1 MRLSI
6 LVAAAAAAILAMPS
20 TAQAQ
25 RVRAGVLTCN
35 LDPTIGLI
43 VGSQQQA
50 SCVFD
55 PSRPG
60 APNERYSATLS
71 RIGLDLGVRAGGV
84 LVWGVFAATSK
95 LPPRTLAG
103 TYVGAA
109 GDASIG
115 VGAGAN
121 VLVGGSNR
129 SVSLQPLSL
138 SGELGVNLALG
149 VAGLRLW

>member
-1 MRLSI
+1 MRSLI
-6 LVAAAAAAILAMPS
+6 LAAVAAVAALAMPS
-20 TAQAQ
+20 TAEAQ

-43 VGSQQQA
+43 IGSQQQA
-50 SCVFD
+50 SCVFN

-60 APNERYSATLS
+60 APNESYSATLS
-71 RIGLDLGVRAGGV
+71 RVGLDLGVRAGGT

-95 LPPRTLAG
+95 LPPRVLAG

-109 GDASIG
+109 GDASVG
-115 VGAGAN
+115 VGVGAN

-129 SVSLQPLSL
+129 TVSLQPLSV
-138 SGELGVNLALG
+138 SGDIGVNLALG
-149 VAGLRLW
+149 VAGLRLR

>member
-1 MRLSI
+1 ML
-6 LVAAAAAAILAMPS
+6 LVAAAAVTFLMPA
-20 TAQAQ
+20 TAEAQ

-60 APNERYSATLS
+60 APNERYSATIT
-71 RIGLDLGVRAGGV
+71 RIGLDLGVRAGGR
-84 LVWGVFAATSK
+84 LVWGVFAASSK

-109 GDASIG
+109 GDASFV

-129 SVSLQPLSL
+129 TVSLQPLSV
-138 SGELGVNLALG
+138 SGDLGVNLALG
-149 VAGLRLW
+149 VAGLRLR

>member
-1 MRLSI
+1 MRSLL
-6 LVAAAAAAILAMPS
+6 LVAAAAATFLMPG
-20 TAQAQ
+20 TAEAQ

-35 LDPTIGLI
+35 LAPTVGFI

-55 PSRPG
+55 PSRRG
-60 APNERYSATLS
+60 APNERYPATLS
-71 RIGLDLGVRAGGV
+71 RVGLDVGVRAGGV
-84 LVWGVFAATSK
+84 LVWGVFASTTA

-129 SVSLQPLSL
+129 SVSLQPLSV
-138 SGELGVNLALG
+138 SGEVGVNLALG
-149 VAGLRLW
+149 IAGLRLQ

>member
-1 MRLSI
+1 MRFLF
-6 LVAAAAAAILAMPS
+6 LATAVAASFLMPG
-20 TAQAQ
+20 TAEAQ

-35 LDPTIGLI
+35 LNPTVGLI
-43 VGSQQQA
+43 IGSQQQA
-50 SCVFD
+50 NCVFD

-71 RIGLDLGVRAGGV
+71 RIGLDLGVRAGGK

-129 SVSLQPLSL
+129 SVSLQPLSV
-138 SGELGVNLALG
+138 SGDIGVNLALG
-149 VAGLRLW
+149 VAGLRLR

>member
-1 MRLSI
+1 MRSLI
-6 LVAAAAAAILAMPS
+6 LAAVAAVAALAMPS
-20 TAQAQ
+20 TAEAQ

-35 LDPTIGLI
+35 LSPTIGLI
-43 VGSQQQA
+43 IGSQQQA
-50 SCVFD
+50 TCVFD

-84 LVWGVFAATSK
+84 LVWGVFSATSK

-109 GDASIG
+109 GDASVG
-115 VGAGAN
+115 VGLGAN

-129 SVSLQPLSL
+129 SVSLQPLSV

-149 VAGLRLW
+149 VAGLRLR

>member
-6 LVAAAAAAILAMPS
+6 LVAAATAAILAMPS

>member
-1 MRLSI
+1 MRSMLV
-6 LVAAAAAAILAMPS
+6 VAAAAVAATLAMPA
-20 TAQAQ
+20 TAEAQ
-25 RVRAGVLTCN
+25 RVRAGVLTCD
-35 LDPTIGLI
+35 LAPTVGFI

-50 SCVFD
+50 SCVF
-55 PSRPG
+55 STRRG
-60 APNERYSATLS
+60 TERYQATIT
-71 RIGLDLGVRAGGV
+71 RIGLDLGVRAGGK
-84 LVWGVFAATSK
+84 LVWGVFASTTA

-129 SVSLQPLSL
+129 SVSLQPVSVE
-138 SGELGVNLALG
+138 GNVGVNLALG
-149 VAGLRLW
+149 VAGLRLQ

>member
-1 MRLSI
+1 
-6 LVAAAAAAILAMPS
+6 MPS
-20 TAQAQ
+20 TAEAQ
-25 RVRAGVLTCN
+25 RVRAGALTCN
-35 LDPTIGLI
+35 LAPTIGLI

-50 SCVFD
+50 TCVFN
-55 PSRPG
+55 PSRAG
-60 APNERYSATLS
+60 APNENYSATLS

-84 LVWGVFAATSK
+84 LVWGVFAGTSK

-109 GDASIG
+109 GDASLG

-129 SVSLQPLSL
+129 SVSLQPLSV

-149 VAGLRLW
+149 VAGLRLR